1 MYLVISAFIIDEPY
15 QQVAG
20 DWGKYFLKE
29 DFHDSYSSVRY
40 HSGDQIKEDE
50 MDRAFGM
57 YGGVKNKQVL
67 FDTKETPLGRPGIDG
82 MGSCEHLSDDKSLEN
97 SD

>member
-1 MYLVISAFIIDEPY
+1 MISAFIIDQPY

-20 DWGKYFLKE
+20 DLGKYFCKE
-29 DFHDSYSSVRY
+29 EFHDLYSSIRY

-57 YGGVKNKQVL
+57 FGGVQNKQVL
-67 FDTKETPLGRPGIDG
+67 IDAKETPLGR
-82 MGSCEHLSDDKSLEN
+82 SRHRCEHCQMT
-97 SD
+97 